1 MAEGKDG
8 PALLVTGA
16 GGKLGRRVVDLLL
29 ESGKKSVIATTR
41 TPDKLA
47 DLASRGVDVRKADFD
62 DQASLEKAF
71 AGADRLLLVSTDAL
85 DRPARR
91 LDQHRA
97 AIAAAERAGVRHV
110 LYTSAPAPHPAPRNA
125 LIDSHF
131 WTEQALI
138 ASKLEWTI
146 LRDNI
151 YAEIALMGLMRAAT
165 TGELVSA
172 VGDGARSYVTR
183 EDCARVAAAALAV
196 TSGRQILDVT
206 GPTAVT
212 QAELAAIASELAGRP
227 IKPVTVDPEELR
239 KGLAGA
245 GLPSPLVEG
254 LVDFDIAAARGY
266 HAIVTPTV
274 KALTGRDPTPIR
286 AFLATHATA
295 LTQR

>member
-29 ESGKKSVIATTR
+29 ESGKRSIIATTR

-47 DLASRGVDVRKADFD
+47 DLASRGVDVRRADFD

-71 AGADRLLLVSTDAL
+71 AGAGRLLLISTDAL
-85 DRPARR
+85 DRPGRR

-97 AIAAAERAGVRHV
+97 AITAAERAGVRHII
-110 LYTSAPAPHPAPRNA
+110 YTSAPAPHPAPQNA

-138 ASKLEWTI
+138 ASKLDWTI

-151 YAEIALMGLMRAAT
+151 YAEIALMGLMHAAQA
-165 TGELVSA
+165 GELVSA
-172 VGDGARSYVTR
+172 VGDGGRSYVAR
-183 EDCARVAAAALAV
+183 EDCARVAAAALAGA
-196 TSGRQILDVT
+196 SGRQILDVT
-206 GPTAVT
+206 GPAAVT
-212 QAELAAIASELAGRP
+212 QAELAAVGSDISGRP
-227 IKPVTVDPEELR
+227 IKPVTVDPEALR
-239 KGLAGA
+239 KGLLGV
-245 GLPSPLVEG
+245 GLPPPVVEG
-254 LVDFDIAAARGY
+254 LVDFDVAAARGY

-286 AFLATHATA
+286 AFLATQATA
-295 LTQR
+295 LAQR